1 MKNTKI
7 IYSAVII
14 ISVLIIAGFALNNT
28 NKDKLKQ
35 KSPIEIF
42 PEITAKLYKGG
53 VYTVP
58 QEYKDGKT
66 MVVFFSPECDLCEE
80 ELNVILKN
88 ELPSSNRWVFISF
101 SFLKDELEFFLE
113 RTPIDTLNNSVIL
126 LEDSPKYHSLFHVT
140 GPPSLFVYNEEGEL
154 IHSSY
159 GKVDDRTLIDWIK

>member
-7 IYSAVII
+7 IYSVIII
-14 ISVLIIAGFALNNT
+14 ISVLIIACFGLNNT
-28 NKDKLKQ
+28 KKDKMKQ
-35 KSPIEIF
+35 ISPIEIF

-126 LEDSPKYHSLFHVT
+126 LEDSPKYHSLFHVI
-140 GPPSLFVYNEEGEL
+140 GPPSLFVYNEKREL

-159 GKVDDRTLIDWIK
+159 GKVDDRILIDWVK